1 MKKNILL
8 TIVIIT
14 SLLFGFWFF
23 CLKDKRKEEL
33 MIKGNELIEKV
44 EKYKTINHKLPD
56 SLFDLGIKENEITES
71 QFSYEKKDS
80 THYFIW
86 LGISSEESKFY
97 YSDTKKWENIYREMK

>member
-1 MKKNILL
+1 M
-8 TIVIIT
+8 

-23 CLKDKRKEEL
+23 YLKDKRKQEL
-33 MIKGNELIEKV
+33 MTKGDELIEKV
-44 EKYKTINHKLPD
+44 EKYKTVNHKLPN
-56 SLFDLGIKENEITES
+56 SLLDLGIKEDEITES

-80 THYFIW
+80 THYLIW